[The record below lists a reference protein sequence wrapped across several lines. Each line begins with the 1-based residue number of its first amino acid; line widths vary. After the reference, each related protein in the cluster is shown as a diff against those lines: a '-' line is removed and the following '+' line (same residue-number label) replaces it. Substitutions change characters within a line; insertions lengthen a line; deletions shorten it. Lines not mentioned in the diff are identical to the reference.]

1 MLFTG
6 VRYSM
11 ARRFWVWG
19 PAWAMMALIFAMSS
33 VSRLPAASAIL
44 DDRVWHALTYGTLA
58 ASLLRGVATAAWQ
71 GVTVK
76 RVLVAALLATLY
88 GVTDELH
95 QLFVPGRVADFSDLT
110 ADAVG
115 ATGAVFLLWCWRLVV
130 QTSG

>member
-1 MLFTG
+1 
-6 VRYSM
+6 
-11 ARRFWVWG
+11 
-19 PAWAMMALIFAMSS
+19 MMALIFAMSS
-33 VSRLPAASAIL
+33 VSRLPAASAVL
-44 DDRVWHALTYGTLA
+44 DDSVWHALAYGTLA

-76 RVLVAALLATLY
+76 RVLVAALLAILY

-95 QLFVPGRVADFSDLT
+95 QLFVPGRVADFSDLI

-115 ATGAVFLLWCWRLVV
+115 ATGAVFVLWCWRLGV